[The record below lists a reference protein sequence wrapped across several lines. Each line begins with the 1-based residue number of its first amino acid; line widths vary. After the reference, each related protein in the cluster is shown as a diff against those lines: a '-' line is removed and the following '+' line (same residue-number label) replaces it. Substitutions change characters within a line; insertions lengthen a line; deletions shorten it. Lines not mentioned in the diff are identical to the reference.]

1 MKTVAV
7 IFVLALITIAGEL
20 YSDALLT
27 SVLISP
33 AGPDPAALAVA
44 HAAKRG

>member
-20 YSDALLT
+20 YLDALLT
-27 SVLISP
+27 SGLITP
-33 AGPDPAALAVA
+33 AAPDPAAVAVA
-44 HAAKRG
+44 HAAKHG